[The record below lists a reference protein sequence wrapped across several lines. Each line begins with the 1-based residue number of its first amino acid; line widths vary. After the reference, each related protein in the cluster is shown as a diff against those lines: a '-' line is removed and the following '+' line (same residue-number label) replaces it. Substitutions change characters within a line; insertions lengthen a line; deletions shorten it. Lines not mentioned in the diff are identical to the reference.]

1 MSLPGDALSPAG
13 VYSAFL
19 QPDALGRGDDLEDYE
34 LGGIALNDSSQGL
47 MVQNWRARGLNSS
60 NEIRVSPAPYSSE
73 IALVSAS
80 NITEVSLAFDQN
92 MRPALA
98 FITNGQA
105 KLYWYDSIAEA
116 QVTTVLAAD
125 ITSVFLTMDDKR
137 PAAALLNFNDILL
150 FYVRGSSLYYRQQ
163 RDRYNTERFLTVL
176 ADPAAKL
183 RKCGM
188 ATELRVQMQVIYS

>member
-1 MSLPGDALSPAG
+1 VSLPDNTLSAN
-13 VYSAFL
+13 SNFSSFL

-34 LGGIALNDSSQGL
+34 LGGIALNDPSQGL
-47 MVQNWRARGLNSS
+47 KVKNWKARALNGS
-60 NEIRVSPAPYSSE
+60 NEIRVSADPYNIE
-73 IALVSAS
+73 IPLVSAD

-98 FITNGQA
+98 YITNGQA
-105 KLYWYDSIAEA
+105 KLYWYDSVVEA

-137 PAAALLNFNDILL
+137 PAMTLLNRNDILL
-150 FYVRGSSLYYRQQ
+150 FYVRAGNLYYRQQ
-163 RDRYNTERFLTVL
+163 RDRYDTERFLVAL
-176 ADPAAKL
+176 AEPTMKL

-188 ATELRVQMQVIYS
+188 ATGLRVQIQVI